1 MLDLFFFQLQF
12 LIVLTVVF
20 IIELI
25 VEISM
30 AVLAFTAQDYIR
42 NYLKGLMTPTIE
54 TYDPDPISAQM
65 LDQAQI
71 AVRKKLPMIC
81 CISRSTLLYESGQNG
96 KILTSVS
103 QFWQFLM
110 ANYVEKWQIWQ
121 RALCFEKLE
130 CLPCSW
136 PVVEL

>member
-42 NYLKGLMTPTIE
+42 NYLKGLMTPAIE

-71 AVRKKLPMIC
+71 AVRKKSPMIC
-81 CISRSTLLYESGQNG
+81 CRLY
-96 KILTSVS
+96 I
-103 QFWQFLM
+103 
-110 ANYVEKWQIWQ
+110 
-121 RALCFEKLE
+121 
-130 CLPCSW
+130 
-136 PVVEL
+136 